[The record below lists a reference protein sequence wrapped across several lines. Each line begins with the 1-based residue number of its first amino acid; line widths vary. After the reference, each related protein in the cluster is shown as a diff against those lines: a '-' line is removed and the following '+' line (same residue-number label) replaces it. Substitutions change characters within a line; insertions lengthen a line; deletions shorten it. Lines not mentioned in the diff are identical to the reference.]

1 MHPGRVEATDR
12 QAEELAQANITN
24 TSSSESE
31 VSWADP
37 PTAPRQRKLRRG
49 NLQLAVGLSF
59 LPITLTAAPTLD
71 KPLDAAADTQSQ
83 SAYLINVTKNN
94 PPAGFAITT
103 NPSKTLACLLT
114 MFS

>member
-1 MHPGRVEATDR
+1 MRPGRVEATDR

-37 PTAPRQRKLRRG
+37 PTAPRQRKVRRG

-59 LPITLTAAPTLD
+59 LPITLTAAPTPD
-71 KPLDAAADTQSQ
+71 RPLDAAADTQSQ
-83 SAYLINVTKNN
+83 SSYLITKNN